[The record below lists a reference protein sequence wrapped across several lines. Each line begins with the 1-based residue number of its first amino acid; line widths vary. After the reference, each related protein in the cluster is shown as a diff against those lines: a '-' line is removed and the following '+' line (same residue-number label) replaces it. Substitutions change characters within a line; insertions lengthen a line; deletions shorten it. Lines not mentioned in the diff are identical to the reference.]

1 MIQFS
6 IRVFAVTML
15 ATAWAICGFS
25 QESLLLRVHVPFNFV
40 VGQANLPAGDYTVEQ
55 DSTSGVVTLQN
66 QSAKSSAAV
75 LSSNGNLRAEG
86 SLPKLVFESRGDKKV
101 LTQIRT
107 TNEPSRIL
115 FSYWTGS
122 VSH

>member
-66 QSAKSSAAV
+66 QSA
-75 LSSNGNLRAEG
+75 
-86 SLPKLVFESRGDKKV
+86 ESRGDKKV